1 MNMVRVKVN
10 TYPDF
15 RLWRFCRK
23 CKHTPIYWGFT
34 GYKSIK
40 AQNTN
45 IKNSDKIKILL
56 HLFRFSNSSI
66 QKWNWIFSRICDG
79 SEKNIFLFHSKWF
92 TTKYHLIFTGSAIPK
107 FLYIMYRSILIAF
120 YSYYM
125 NRKPGAMLHGSAIQK
140 SFDFIPLFWL
150 KKIFSKNLNKSIDN
164 GIHLC
169 YNELTKARDN
179 AKNQR
184 LKKWGN

>member
-34 GYKSIK
+34 GCKSIK

-45 IKNSDKIKILL
+45 INNGDKIKILL
-56 HLFRFSNSSI
+56 HLFRFSDSSI

-79 SEKNIFLFHSKWF
+79 SEKNIFLFNSKWF

-107 FLYIMYRSILIAF
+107 FLYIMYMSILIAF

-150 KKIFSKNLNKSIDN
+150 KKIFSKNLNKSID
-164 GIHLC
+164 
-169 YNELTKARDN
+169 
-179 AKNQR
+179 
-184 LKKWGN
+184 KWYTIC

>member
-1 MNMVRVKVN
+1 MNIVRVKVN
-10 TYPDF
+10 TYHHF
-15 RLWRFCRK
+15 RLWRLFCK
-23 CKHTPIYWGFT
+23 CKHTPIYWAFT
-34 GYKSIK
+34 GHKSIK

-125 NRKPGAMLHGSAIQK
+125 NRKPGAMLRGSAIQK
-140 SFDFIPLFWL
+140 SFNFIPLFWF
-150 KKIFSKNLNKSIDN
+150 KKFFQKIWIKV
-164 GIHLC
+164 
-169 YNELTKARDN
+169 LTTVYTYVIMNSQKQETTQKPND
-179 AKNQR
+179 
-184 LKKWGN
+184 